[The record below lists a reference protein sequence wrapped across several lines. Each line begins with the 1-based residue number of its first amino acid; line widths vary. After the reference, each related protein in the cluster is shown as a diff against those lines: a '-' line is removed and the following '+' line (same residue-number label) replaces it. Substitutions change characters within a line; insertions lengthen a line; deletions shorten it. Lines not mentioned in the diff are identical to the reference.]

1 MANGFYE
8 CALSSLVGLSPSVST
23 ELYMH
28 VHLFMEKMIEETGA
42 TRMQIAKVAMVMA
55 SLDEDDDDLQFSRL
69 ASALN
74 DGLAHLAAEE
84 IFAKKYPDYTHP
96 RMTNWRRSN
105 VET

>member
-8 CALSSLVGLSPSVST
+8 RALSSLVGLGPSVST

-42 TRMQIAKVAMVMA
+42 TRIQIAKVAMVMA
-55 SLDEDDDDLQFSRL
+55 LMDEDDDDLQFSRL

-84 IFAKKYPDYTHP
+84 ILAKKYPDYTHP
-96 RMTNWRRSN
+96 RMTKWKFSN

>member
-74 DGLAHLAAEE
+74 DGLAH
-84 IFAKKYPDYTHP
+84 
-96 RMTNWRRSN
+96 
-105 VET
+105 

>member
-84 IFAKKYPDYTHP
+84 IFAKNIRIT
-96 RMTNWRRSN
+96 RIR
-105 VET
+105 E

>member
-1 MANGFYE
+1 MAGGFYE
-8 CALSSLVGLSPSVST
+8 RTLSSLVGLSPSVST

-28 VHLFMEKMIEETGA
+28 VHLFMEKMIEETDA

-74 DGLAHLAAEE
+74 DGLAPFGGRGDFCEE
-84 IFAKKYPDYTHP
+84 ISGLHASANDQL
-96 RMTNWRRSN
+96 
-105 VET
+105 EA